1 MDLDGDQNIHSLI
14 EKSRLS
20 NQAMEIRLS
29 MKNDE
34 INALRAQI
42 QAKQEMLSLQYHA
55 INQMEKP
62 LLVDQSIL
70 NHINELKVLLETKKK
85 ELDEQTT
92 ENASYQGKP
101 FAKGSKLQNS
111 WLKNGEDAYNGIKE
125 FAEGPVQDLILQI
138 QLTDLKIQE
147 LEVRIKESKELYE
160 GLEKEAYDQQNLV
173 NEYQNRH
180 KSALDQLDMLTQENF
195 RLKRMVN

>member
-1 MDLDGDQNIHSLI
+1 MELDGDQNIHSLI
-14 EKSRLS
+14 EKSRFS

-70 NHINELKVLLETKKK
+70 NHINEFKVLLETKKK
-85 ELDEQTT
+85 EL
-92 ENASYQGKP
+92 
-101 FAKGSKLQNS
+101 F
-111 WLKNGEDAYNGIKE
+111 
-125 FAEGPVQDLILQI
+125 
-138 QLTDLKIQE
+138 
-147 LEVRIKESKELYE
+147 
-160 GLEKEAYDQQNLV
+160 
-173 NEYQNRH
+173 
-180 KSALDQLDMLTQENF
+180 
-195 RLKRMVN
+195 

>member
-1 MDLDGDQNIHSLI
+1 MELDGDQNIHSLI
-14 EKSRLS
+14 EKSRFS

-85 ELDEQTT
+85 ELDDQTT

-138 QLTDLKIQE
+138 QLTDLKVQE
-147 LEVRIKESKELYE
+147 LEVRIKESKEIYE

>member
-1 MDLDGDQNIHSLI
+1 MDIDGGQNIHILI
-14 EKSRLS
+14 EKSSLS
-20 NQAMEIRLS
+20 NQAMEVRLS

-34 INALRAQI
+34 INALRAKI
-42 QAKQEMLSLQYHA
+42 QSKQEMLSLQYHA

-70 NHINELKVLLETKKK
+70 NHLNELKVLLESKKK

-92 ENASYQGKP
+92 ENSSYQGKP

-125 FAEGPVQDLILQI
+125 FAEGPVQDMILQI
-138 QLTDLKIQE
+138 QLSDLKIQE
-147 LEVRIKESKELYE
+147 LEVRIKESKEIYE
-160 GLEKEAYDQQNLV
+160 GLEKEAHDQQSLV
-173 NEYQNRH
+173 NDFQSRH
-180 KSALDQLDMLTQENF
+180 KSALDQLDLLTQENF
-195 RLKRMVN
+195 RLKRMIN